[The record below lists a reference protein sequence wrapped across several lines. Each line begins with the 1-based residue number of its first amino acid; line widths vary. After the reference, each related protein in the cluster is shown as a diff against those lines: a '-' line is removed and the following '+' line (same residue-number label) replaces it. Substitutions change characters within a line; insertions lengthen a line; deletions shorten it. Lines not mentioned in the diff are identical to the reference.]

1 MFKCGWKLKDTN
13 FEMFEDIQ
21 KELHELWKVQMD
33 KLKKARKEGKRAY
46 FSKHELRGE
55 IESLR
60 KAVFFF
66 WKGSIVFHFWSM
78 GEGFSFFFSSL
89 LAVFFCFSVKLV
101 WVFGIRNFFFSLLF
115 LFMDLSAFCIVC

>member
-78 GEGFSFFFSSL
+78 GEGFSFFF
-89 LAVFFCFSVKLV
+89 FFPPSC
-101 WVFGIRNFFFSLLF
+101 LF
-115 LFMDLSAFCIVC
+115 LFQC